1 MRGLKLVL
9 AVACLVALAATF
21 SFSDRTPIAEA
32 STTPYPVNK
41 HGAFKGSIGS
51 PAVICTAVTGSKLV
65 IHKITL
71 TNATA
76 GYVTISSDTSGAAAT
91 DPGTQTNTLFNVYC
105 PANTEVIVVGGP
117 GVKAAAGKSVYARA
131 DGGTG
136 TVSVQTE
143 FNISD

>member
-1 MRGLKLVL
+1 MRGLKLALAVVCLVVL
-9 AVACLVALAATF
+9 ATVF

-32 STTPYPVNK
+32 STTPYPVNR
-41 HGAFKGSIGS
+41 HGPFKGSIAS
-51 PAVICTAVTGSKLV
+51 PAVICTAVSGSRLV
-65 IHKITL
+65 IHKLTI
-71 TNATA
+71 TNANA

-117 GVKAAAGKSVYARA
+117 GVKAAIGKAIYARA

-136 TVSVQTE
+136 TVVVDTE